1 MKKILLM
8 TALTLATMPAWSS
21 VNIHSADN
29 IRVLAI
35 NDQDIK
41 GNFFKAQ
48 KSVYKID
55 AGEAMLYVRYEQF
68 FDDVNSDDH
77 EIVKSVSVRLQ
88 TPVLEDG
95 KNYYLTVGSAPQDLA
110 KARHYAKQPT
120 IQLYNEAGQ
129 MIAQQIGANS
139 KTQTK
144 ISGEAFSRTY
154 DLTKEKI
161 KNTFVKTPV
170 TVLAESEEKQKTVA
184 SEVKPVSPTTQ
195 QLQQLWK
202 QASADERQQFL
213 QWLNQVQ

>member
-48 KSVYKID
+48 KNVYKID

-77 EIVKSVSVRLQ
+77 EIVKSASVRLQ

-95 KNYYLTVGSAPQDLA
+95 KNYYLTVGSAPQDLV

-170 TVLAESEEKQKTVA
+170 TVLAQSEEKKKTIE
-184 SEVKPVSPTTQ
+184 SEVKPVSPITQ

-213 QWLNQVQ
+213 QWLNQAQ